1 MLGIIDYGSGNI
13 FAFQSIYKG
22 LNVPHIII
30 ESEEDFSTCSHI
42 ILPGV
47 GDYDETLRLLAN
59 KGYIELLE
67 NYVIKEGRYFLGV
80 CVGMQILGTKS
91 EEGNL
96 PGLDWIP
103 GNIQEIRPEQN
114 NVRLPHMGW
123 NSLSITKD
131 SQLIKGIN
139 NEEGAYFLHNYE
151 FLPNDKEVIIAKAE
165 YGKEIASII
174 NKDNIFG
181 VQFHPEKSLDNG
193 TRLLKNFSNL

>member
-30 ESEEDFSTCSHI
+30 DSEEDFSVCSHI

-47 GDYDETLRLLAN
+47 GDYDETLRLLAK

-67 NYVIKEGRYFLGV
+67 KYVIEEGRYFLGV

-96 PGLDWIP
+96 PGLNWIP
-103 GNIQEIRPEQN
+103 GNIQAIRPEEN
-114 NVRLPHMGW
+114 NIRLPHMGW
-123 NSLSITKD
+123 NSLSVVKD
-131 SQLIKGIN
+131 SQLIEGIN

-151 FLPNDKEVIIAKAE
+151 FKPNDKGVIIANAE
-165 YGKEIASII
+165 YGKDIVSVI
-174 NKDNIFG
+174 NIDNIFG
-181 VQFHPEKSLDNG
+181 VQFHPEKSLNNG